1 MRNMYSIN
9 NIDIELNLQY
19 YNLLEI
25 TVIYRFEFMDI
36 VDVNMKQN
44 EMPYQRIII
53 INAR

>member
-1 MRNMYSIN
+1 MNSTYN
-9 NIDIELNLQY
+9 N

-36 VDVNMKQN
+36 VDLNMKQN
-44 EMPYQRIII
+44 EMPSMNHHI